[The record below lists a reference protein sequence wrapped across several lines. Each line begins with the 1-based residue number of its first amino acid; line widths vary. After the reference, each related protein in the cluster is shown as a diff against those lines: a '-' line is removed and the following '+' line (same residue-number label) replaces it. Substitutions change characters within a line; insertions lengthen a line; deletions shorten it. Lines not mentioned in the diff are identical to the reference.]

1 MQTMTEQVTIKDIE
15 RRAIAHYVKETDRQL
30 RELRD
35 NLLTDLS
42 FFYKRDSAT
51 PDPTYHRKYIRSI
64 VGALNTMQSDLDKV
78 TRRTLWESEQ

>member
-1 MQTMTEQVTIKDIE
+1 MKDLE

-42 FFYKRDSAT
+42 FFYRRDQAT
-51 PDPTYHRKYIRSI
+51 SDPTYRREYIRSI
-64 VGALNTMQSDLDKV
+64 VGMLNTIQSDLDKV
-78 TRRTLWESEQ
+78 SRRTLWGSEQ